1 MSQKGEGKWDKIS
14 IWKDNLRFFNTE
26 KRYIPIDKQDK
37 YKEHNIYHSQIM
49 KHKDKIRN
57 KVKEKWEI
65 IRRSWPLTQKQ
76 WKLQKKKNLF
86 KVLNPTT
93 TNVVLYPEKVV

>member
-1 MSQKGEGKWDKIS
+1 MQTENREKIKSTDGNVIPINGSVNYSSLHVDNVSESEEGEWDKIS
-14 IWKDNLRFFNTE
+14 IWKVDLRLFNTE

-37 YKEHNIYHSQIM
+37 YKEHHIYHSQIM

-65 IRRSWPLTQKQ
+65 IRQRVDL
-76 WKLQKKKNLF
+76 
-86 KVLNPTT
+86 
-93 TNVVLYPEKVV
+93 